1 MAKKIH
7 EDELKRQLQQW
18 GRGPVEN
25 LAKMYRAHASNPNF
39 FEALVRIYSSE
50 QEFQTPVAWLVKH
63 HYSQGHRLPKH
74 VTEALMACCHT
85 VEAWPAR
92 IYLLQLIP
100 QMDLSSQ
107 SLLRAEDLVRSCLKD
122 SNTFVR
128 AWAINGLHA
137 LTRYVPELTAEVLFI
152 CEKALE
158 TETAAIKSRVRK
170 ILAEIQA

>member
-1 MAKKIH
+1 MTK
-7 EDELKRQLQQW
+7 EPYRNELKRQLQQW
-18 GRGPVEN
+18 GGGPVEN
-25 LAKMYRAHASNPNF
+25 LDKMYRAHVSDPNF
-39 FEALVRIYSSE
+39 FEELVRIYSSV
-50 QEFQTPVAWLVKH
+50 QAFQTPVAWLVKH

-85 VEAWPAR
+85 VEAWPAK

-137 LTRYVPELTAEVLFI
+137 LTRYMPGLTSELLFI
-152 CEKALE
+152 CQKAME
-158 TETAAIKSRVRK
+158 TETAAIKARVRK
-170 ILAEIQA
+170 ILAEMQA